1 MAAIIATWVPVAC
14 ARPAMIAAWDPK
26 FRLRVITR
34 ARSSDPAIRNFGGVV
49 RRPVIDVN
57 NLESDARRALARCGN
72 AGMEFGEGV
81 LVMVGGNDNGKSDHS
96 LLSVASR
103 KSRPARGRTID

>member
-1 MAAIIATWVPVAC
+1 
-14 ARPAMIAAWDPK
+14 
-26 FRLRVITR
+26 VITR

-57 NLESDARRALARCGN
+57 NLEIDAWRALARCVN

-81 LVMVGGNDNGKSDHS
+81 LVMVGGNDDGTSDHS
-96 LLSVASR
+96 LLSVAAR
-103 KSRPARGRTID
+103 KSRPARGCSMD